1 LGQHEWC
8 GRGQAEE
15 DAVAG
20 KRLTLKE
27 REDIAYLRGRHA
39 GVRKIAGWMGRD
51 PSTISRELRRNT
63 SPSPRR
69 YRPLSAHIAAMTR
82 ARRDRPRKLAA
93 GTAVR
98 AEVARLLREDYSPG
112 QIAGR
117 LKRDYPGRP
126 ELQVSHETIYQ
137 ALFVQGK
144 GSLRAE
150 VAAAVRCGRAR
161 RRRPRSRAL
170 ETRGK
175 IAGMINIS
183 ERPAEAADRA
193 VPGHWEGDLVIG
205 KNGLSAIATLA
216 ERSSRFCLILALPPG
231 DRTAAAV
238 SAALAAKITTLPAA
252 LRRSL
257 TWDCGKELSGHAAFT
272 ITTGPPVYFA
282 DPHSP
287 WQRGTNE
294 NTNGLIRYYYPK
306 GKTDFRAITQEQL
319 DEIARKL
326 NTRPRRTLGYATP
339 AEALHQL
346 LVAPAT

>member
-1 LGQHEWC
+1 MA
-8 GRGQAEE
+8 GR
-15 DAVAG
+15 
-20 KRLTLKE
+20 RLTLKE

-39 GVRKIAGWMGRD
+39 GVRQIAGWMGRD

-69 YRPLSAHIAAMTR
+69 YRPLSAHIQAVAK

-93 GTAVR
+93 GTALR

-117 LKRDYPGRP
+117 LKRDYPGQP

-144 GSLRAE
+144 GSLRTE

-170 ETRGK
+170 EARGK
-175 IAGMINIS
+175 IPGMISIS
-183 ERPAEAADRA
+183 ARPAEAADRA

-216 ERSSRFCLILALPPG
+216 ERSSRFCLILALPG
-231 DRTAAAV
+231 DRSAATV
-238 SAALAAKITTLPAA
+238 STALAARITTLPAA
-252 LRRSL
+252 LRCSL

-272 ITTGPPVYFA
+272 IATGLPVYFA

-306 GKTDFRAITQEQL
+306 GVTDFRAITQAQL
-319 DEIARKL
+319 DDTAAKL

-339 AEALHQL
+339 AETLNDL

>member
-1 LGQHEWC
+1 
-8 GRGQAEE
+8 
-15 DAVAG
+15 VAG
-20 KRLTLKE
+20 SRLTLAE
-27 REDIAYLRGRHA
+27 REDIAEGRGRRESRR
-39 GVRKIAGWMGRD
+39 VIAGRLGRS
-51 PSTISRELRRNT
+51 PSTVSRELRRNV

-69 YRPLSAHIAAMTR
+69 YRPFSAHILAARR
-82 ARRDRPRKLAA
+82 ARRDRPHKLAA

-98 AEVARLLREDYSPG
+98 TEVAALLRLDYSPG

-117 LKRDYPGRP
+117 LKREHPSRP

-150 VAAAVRCGRAR
+150 VAVAVRCGRAR
-161 RRRPRSRAL
+161 RRHPRSRSGEA
-170 ETRGK
+170 RGK

-205 KNGLSAIATLA
+205 AGGHSAVATLA
-216 ERSSRFCLILALPPG
+216 ERASRFCLILALPG
-231 DRTAAAV
+231 DRSAATV

-257 TWDCGKELSGHAAFT
+257 TWDQGKEMSGHAAFT
-272 ITTGPPVYFA
+272 IATGLPVYFA

-306 GKTDFRAITQEQL
+306 GDTDFRAITQAQL
-319 DEIARKL
+319 DDTADKL

-339 AEALHQL
+339 AETLNDL
-346 LVAPAT
+346 LGATTT

>member
-1 LGQHEWC
+1 V
-8 GRGQAEE
+8 RGL
-15 DAVAG
+15 VAG
-20 KRLTLKE
+20 
-27 REDIAYLRGRHA
+27 
-39 GVRKIAGWMGRD
+39 
-51 PSTISRELRRNT
+51 
-63 SPSPRR
+63 
-69 YRPLSAHIAAMTR
+69 
-82 ARRDRPRKLAA
+82 
-93 GTAVR
+93 
-98 AEVARLLREDYSPG
+98 LLREDYSPG

-117 LKRDYPGRP
+117 LKRDYPGQP

-150 VAAAVRCGRAR
+150 VAAAVRCGQAR
-161 RRRPRSRAL
+161 RRRSRSRAL

-175 IAGMINIS
+175 IPGMINIS

-205 KNGLSAIATLA
+205 KDGLSAIATLA
-216 ERSSRFCLILALPPG
+216 ERSSRFCLIMALPG
-231 DRTAAAV
+231 DRTAATV

-257 TWDCGKELSGHAAFT
+257 TWDQGKELSGHAAFT
-272 ITTGPPVYFA
+272 IATGLPVYFA

-306 GKTDFRAITQEQL
+306 GKTDFRTITQAQL
-319 DEIARKL
+319 DDTARKL

-339 AEALHQL
+339 AETLNDL
-346 LVAPAT
+346 LVATAT